1 MNEMRSNA
9 EMAELIVKHL
19 GGSEN
24 ITGLYHCAT
33 RLRFTLKDKSKFD
46 LDFLKTQPEILG
58 AIQSGEESQVI
69 IGGKVGE
76 YFQAINKA
84 YKLEENSDGQ
94 AATTEKNPFKRLIN
108 TLVGIMAPIIT
119 PLIGGGMFKVVVSL
133 LTATGLVD
141 KTSQNYVI
149 LNFMSDSV
157 FYFLPFM
164 LAVSAARKFK
174 TNEFLAMALAGVLLH
189 PTWSH

>member
-1 MNEMRSNA
+1 MRSNA